1 MDPVAVLE
9 AVVGGA
15 LLFFVPGF
23 AVSRAIFPEW
33 RFRGPDG
40 ARHALETVVVAFVLS
55 VVLTVLVGYLLLSA
69 APGGFSA
76 AWGDPLL
83 EAALAA
89 VAAIA
94 GVVAWLEGAFAPVPP
109 AAPRIEGRPGEEG
122 AWELTREL
130 DRLRGEER
138 TILRRL
144 RSGDDPDGAPALRA
158 RLEEL
163 ERAREERLRAREAEY
178 DL

>member
-1 MDPVAVLE
+1 MDPLALLQ
-9 AVVGGA
+9 AIAGGA
-15 LLFFVPGF
+15 LLFFVPGY

-33 RFRGPDG
+33 RLRGPEG
-40 ARHALETVVVAFVLS
+40 TRRALETVVIAFVLS
-55 VVLTVLVGYLLLSA
+55 IVLTVLVGYLLLSA

-76 AWGDPLL
+76 AWSDPLL

-89 VAAIA
+89 VAAVA
-94 GVVAWLEGAFAPVPP
+94 AAVAWLEGAFARTPP
-109 AAPRIEGRPGEEG
+109 APRRLEERPGEEG
-122 AWELTREL
+122 AWELTRDL

-138 TILRRL
+138 KLLRRL
-144 RSGDDPDGAPALRA
+144 RAGDDPGAAPALRA
-158 RLEEL
+158 RLEEI